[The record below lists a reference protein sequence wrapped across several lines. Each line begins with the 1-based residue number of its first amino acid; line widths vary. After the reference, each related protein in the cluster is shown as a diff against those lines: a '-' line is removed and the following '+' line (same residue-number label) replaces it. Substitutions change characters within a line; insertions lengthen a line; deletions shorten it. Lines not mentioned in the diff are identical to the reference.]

1 MILKIIFK
9 IIFYLQT
16 CTIGYLS
23 ETTGIREEVENVC
36 FPRAHCP
43 SQRSCKPLTRGSR
56 ASESTATFRA
66 RLTSGYA
73 PRPLLDDAGAPVLK
87 RDTKF
92 TQAFDGLLKPNGVKP
107 VVLPPRNP
115 NLHAHCERFVRSLK
129 AESLDQMLMPDER
142 SLSYVLQQYLVH
154 YHAERNHRG
163 LDKQIIALDADLR
176 SHSSQARR
184 RGRLGGLLCYYYRA
198 VA

>member
-1 MILKIIFK
+1 
-9 IIFYLQT
+9 
-16 CTIGYLS
+16 
-23 ETTGIREEVENVC
+23 VH
-36 FPRAHCP
+36 A
-43 SQRSCKPLTRGSR
+43 SR
-56 ASESTATFRA
+56 AATR
-66 RLTSGYA
+66 
-73 PRPLLDDAGAPVLK
+73 RPLLDDAGAPVLK

-163 LDKQIIALDADLR
+163 LDKQLIALDADLR

-184 RGRLGGLLCYYYRA
+184 RDRLGGLLCYYYRA

>member
-1 MILKIIFK
+1 MRLLSDIVSSRRGR
-9 IIFYLQT
+9 FYNIG
-16 CTIGYLS
+16 TIYDF
-23 ETTGIREEVENVC
+23 ENH
-36 FPRAHCP
+36 F
-43 SQRSCKPLTRGSR
+43 Q
-56 ASESTATFRA
+56 
-66 RLTSGYA
+66 
-73 PRPLLDDAGAPVLK
+73 D
-87 RDTKF
+87 KF
-92 TQAFDGLLKPNGVKP
+92 SIDGLLKPNGVKP

-163 LDKQIIALDADLR
+163 LDKQLIALDADLR

-184 RGRLGGLLCYYYRA
+184 RDRLGGLLCYYYRA

>member
-23 ETTGIREEVENVC
+23 ETAGIRVV
-36 FPRAHCP
+36 HV
-43 SQRSCKPLTRGSR
+43 SR
-56 ASESTATFRA
+56 A
-66 RLTSGYA
+66 
-73 PRPLLDDAGAPVLK
+73 
-87 RDTKF
+87 
-92 TQAFDGLLKPNGVKP
+92 
-107 VVLPPRNP
+107 
-115 NLHAHCERFVRSLK
+115 
-129 AESLDQMLMPDER
+129 
-142 SLSYVLQQYLVH
+142 LSYVLQQYLVH

-163 LDKQIIALDADLR
+163 LDKQLMALAADLR

-184 RGRLGGLLCYYYRA
+184 RDRLGGLLCYYYRA

>member
-1 MILKIIFK
+1 VIDNIN
-9 IIFYLQT
+9 
-16 CTIGYLS
+16 
-23 ETTGIREEVENVC
+23 RE
-36 FPRAHCP
+36 
-43 SQRSCKPLTRGSR
+43 
-56 ASESTATFRA
+56 
-66 RLTSGYA
+66 
-73 PRPLLDDAGAPVLK
+73 
-87 RDTKF
+87 TKF

-115 NLHAHCERFVRSLK
+115 NLPAHCERFVRSLK

-163 LDKQIIALDADLR
+163 LDKQLIALDADLR

-184 RGRLGGLLCYYYRA
+184 RDRLGGLLCYYYRA